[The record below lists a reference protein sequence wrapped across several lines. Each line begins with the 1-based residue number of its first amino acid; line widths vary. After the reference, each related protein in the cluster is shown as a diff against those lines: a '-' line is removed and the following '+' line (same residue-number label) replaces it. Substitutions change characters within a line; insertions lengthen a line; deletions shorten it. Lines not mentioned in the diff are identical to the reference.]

1 MYRVCLVFRCYLR
14 KRVGEVMIYLVMY
27 ADASNYPWEYA
38 ALSSMGR
45 PMIIFNLDWYSPGV
59 VYVLD

>member
-1 MYRVCLVFRCYLR
+1 
-14 KRVGEVMIYLVMY
+14 MIYLVMY